1 MWRLR
6 TGVRFIW
13 WRIWEVRIV
22 VRRKIRVTLWRR
34 LVIMV
39 LKKVWI
45 LENWTLRKT
54 WLNTGRMNMCRLR
67 GNKRTL

>member
-1 MWRLR
+1 
-6 TGVRFIW
+6 
-13 WRIWEVRIV
+13 
-22 VRRKIRVTLWRR
+22 
-34 LVIMV
+34 MV